1 MRASKSWP
9 RSSVPNGWFQDG
21 PSRCALKSM
30 SLIGT
35 RHNNGPNA
43 TASNIAAKM
52 TALAAA
58 NRCRRNRR
66 QISTPGEVRSA
77 PPMNSCPTLAVG
89 DARVEPAIEN
99 IGDQVEQDHEAGE
112 HERHRHNHRRVV

>member
-43 TASNIAAKM
+43 TASNIVAKIM
-52 TALAAA
+52 VLAIAS
-58 NRCRRNRR
+58 RCRTKRR
-66 QISTPGEVRSA
+66 PISRVGEAPSTRSA
-77 PPMNSCPTLAVG
+77 SSRAALAVG

-99 IGDQVEQDHEAGE
+99 VGDQVEQDYKASE
-112 HERHRHNHRRVV
+112 H